1 MAAERH
7 FLGLSIRW
15 RLTGWIALMTAAIM
29 FVVVIIVRDQ
39 ISRALREQ
47 VETRALSL
55 ARNLASSAAEPFS
68 FVSMQAGAK
77 GGKQEEITD
86 KMKFLLMTMPG
97 GYVQSG
103 GGEEGRQSLIQRP
116 GFMGQVGGAMLG
128 YFRPRQAPLEAVR
141 NEGVLYVAI
150 VDGAGNV
157 VSYADAVV
165 PADSE
170 NFGKP
175 YKPEPETGFLLP
187 DFPQQV
193 WESSA
198 RNGILVVAVPI
209 GGAGGG
215 RVEEPAVGATPTGAA
230 PGAAVQALG
239 AVYLAMS
246 GSVIER
252 TVALAVG
259 QLIMAALGLILAGA
273 VFALILSFFMT
284 RPIQLLQRAVR
295 AIAGGDLSQRIKLG
309 RALKDELG
317 ELTDAFNEMAKG
329 LAERELMQGAFSAY
343 VSKDL
348 LAEIIKNPDALKVG
362 GARRQATVMFTFFG
376 SHDQLAALS
385 ERLDAEALVRIIN
398 DYLELQARLVTD
410 HKGYLDKFMGDEVM
424 AVWGVPLDYAEHAM
438 GAVRCAFEIQRAVG
452 KLNEE
457 RLKKGLMTTEIS
469 IGINTGA
476 LIAGNMGSAG
486 TKLDYTVIGGTVNFA
501 ARLGGYRLHGGSV
514 WLSESTYAAVRD
526 RVEVKDIGKVEF
538 KGIEQPMQ
546 VYELVGTRET
556 APAKGA

>member
-29 FVVVIIVRDQ
+29 FVVVVIVRDQ
-39 ISRALREQ
+39 ISRTLREQ

-55 ARNLASSAAEPFS
+55 ARNLASSAAEPYS
-68 FVSMQAGAK
+68 WVSMVARGEGGEQAKDMA
-77 GGKQEEITD
+77 EVM
-86 KMKFLLMTMPG
+86 KMSLLTMPG

-103 GGEEGRQSLIQRP
+103 GGEEGRQMLIQRP
-116 GFMGQVGGAMLG
+116 GFIGQVAGAMLG
-128 YFRPRQAPLEAVR
+128 YFRTHAGTGEAVR
-141 NEGVLYVAI
+141 NEGVLYAAI
-150 VDGAGNV
+150 VDSAGNV
-157 VSYADAVV
+157 VSYADAVI
-165 PADSE
+165 PADVE

-175 YKPEPETGFLLP
+175 YKPEPETGLLLP

-193 WESSA
+193 WGSSA
-198 RNGILVVAVPI
+198 RNGMIMVAVPI
-209 GGAGGG
+209 GGAGGAKT
-215 RVEEPAVGATPTGAA
+215 EEAA
-230 PGAAVQALG
+230 PAAGAVRAAAVG

-246 GSVIER
+246 ESVIER
-252 TVALAVG
+252 TVAQAVG

-273 VFALILSFFMT
+273 VFALILAFFMT

-295 AIAGGDLSQRIKLG
+295 AIAAGDFNQRIRLG
-309 RALKDELG
+309 QTLKDELG

-329 LAERELMQGAFSAY
+329 LAERELMRGAFSAY

-398 DYLELQARLVTD
+398 DYLELQARIVTD
-410 HKGYLDKFMGDEVM
+410 HKGYLDKFVGDEVM
-424 AVWGVPLDYAEHAM
+424 AVWGVPLDYADHAM
-438 GAVRCAFEIQRAVG
+438 TAVRCAFDIQRAIG
-452 KLNEE
+452 KLNEG
-457 RLKKGLMTTEIS
+457 RSKKSLMTTEIS
-469 IGINTGA
+469 IGINTGP

-486 TKLDYTVIGGTVNFA
+486 AKIDYTVIGGTVNFA

-514 WLSESTYAAVRD
+514 WIGEDTYAEVKD
-526 RVEVKDIGKVEF
+526 KVEVKDIGKVEF

-546 VYELVGTRET
+546 VYELVGIRET
-556 APAKGA
+556 APVR